1 VDQIIERPAIQLSE
15 DWMILVFLFVL
26 VSIAYTKAFFPS
38 RLSRTWRGYFNVR
51 NMRQSM
57 REESNTPKEY
67 VLFHLSFFLLISL
80 VLYSALKSWSIAP
93 FGISGILL
101 YSIFLV
107 GVMVIYAVKSIGIYL
122 VMFLANG
129 EFSLHEYLYSTF
141 LGNRFLSFLL
151 LPLSIVLVYSPIS
164 WVPYLLTS
172 AAGVVVLSYLYRI
185 IKALIN
191 AFLSGVGAFY
201 IFFYICTLEFLPIL
215 IAIKLLMPNANN

>member
-1 VDQIIERPAIQLSE
+1 MNQIIERPPIQLSE

-67 VLFHLSFFLLISL
+67 ALFHLSFFLLISL
-80 VLYSALKSWSIAP
+80 VLYGALKSWNISV
-93 FGISGILL
+93 FGISGIML
-101 YSIFLV
+101 YLICFV
-107 GVMVIYAVKSIGIYL
+107 GVMAVYGVKSIGVYA

-129 EFSLHEYLYSTF
+129 DFSLNEYLYSTF

-151 LPLSIVLVYSPIS
+151 FPMAILS
-164 WVPYLLTS
+164 
-172 AAGVVVLSYLYRI
+172 
-185 IKALIN
+185 
-191 AFLSGVGAFY
+191 
-201 IFFYICTLEFLPIL
+201 
-215 IAIKLLMPNANN
+215 

>member
-1 VDQIIERPAIQLSE
+1 
-15 DWMILVFLFVL
+15 
-26 VSIAYTKAFFPS
+26 
-38 RLSRTWRGYFNVR
+38 
-51 NMRQSM
+51 MRQSM

-67 VLFHLSFFLLISL
+67 ALFHLSFFLLISL
-80 VLYSALKSWSIAP
+80 VLYGALKSWNISV
-93 FGISGILL
+93 FGISGIML
-101 YSIFLV
+101 YLICFV
-107 GVMVIYAVKSIGIYL
+107 GVMAVYGVKSIGVYA

-129 EFSLHEYLYSTF
+129 DFSLNEYLYSTF

-151 LPLSIVLVYSPIS
+151 FPMAIFLVYSPIS
-164 WVPYLLTS
+164 WVPYILVS

-215 IAIKLLMPNANN
+215 IAIKLLMPPANH

>member
-1 VDQIIERPAIQLSE
+1 VNQIIERPAIQLSE

-67 VLFHLSFFLLISL
+67 MLFHLSFFLLISL
-80 VLYSALKSWSIAP
+80 VLYGALKSWSLAP
-93 FGISGILL
+93 FGISGFLL
-101 YSIFLV
+101 YLICLG
-107 GVMVIYAVKSIGIYL
+107 GVMAIYAVKSIGIYF

-129 EFSLHEYLYSTF
+129 DFSLHEYLYSTF
-141 LGNRFLSFLL
+141 LGNRFLSLIL
-151 LPLSIVLVYSPIS
+151 LPLAIFLVFSPIS
-164 WVPYLLTS
+164 WVPYILAS

-215 IAIKLLMPNANN
+215 IAIKLLMPSNGN